1 MFIPV
6 LFYSYFLLSL
16 IIFFMMGKDCLVWVG
31 VEFKINK
38 GFNHYKMVACS

>member
-1 MFIPV
+1 MFISVFFPLISV
-6 LFYSYFLLSL
+6 VSNYFLYDGKRPSSL
-16 IIFFMMGKDCLVWVG
+16 VG